1 MSIIA
6 ILGAGTLGGMLAHKL
21 AERERVRVVRLI
33 DPVST
38 VASGKALDIRQAGP
52 LEQFDTQVVATK
64 EIEAVSTATA
74 IVVTGPADTPDEDW
88 YGEAALRLLGQVANL
103 TLRAPIICA
112 GASQGPLV
120 ANGVRRLGI
129 NPKRIFGSA
138 PWAFLSSLKALV
150 ALEARV
156 SPSEVVINLLGVPPA
171 HSVITWSSAT
181 ISGCPLEDTLSPPQ
195 LVRLRNQAELLW
207 PPGPYALTSAAA
219 RIVEALADGGT
230 QRTFTCFVAK
240 SQEEK
245 LGVQSVGVTLGSG
258 GIEDILSVTLSSLEQ
273 VRLDNALQ
281 NIQ

>member
-38 VASGKALDIRQAGP
+38 VASGKALDIRQAGL

-120 ANGVRRLGI
+120 
-129 NPKRIFGSA
+129 PKRIFGSA